1 MTKPTGDET
10 RRRARR
16 QRRAGHVPVPHS
28 LGSSEVQAS
37 GAGGANPFKAVGGSD
52 DPHFNAV
59 LMRQLLGIVWVPAG
73 DPNYGTQHRLGA
85 ATTANLTNGS
95 ELTRSPQGSAR
106 RATQALWPPSSPRR
120 CGGAELPALQVGQK
134 VITRMMAAVLPTFFT
149 SSG

>member
-1 MTKPTGDET
+1 MTKPAGDEA

-73 DPNYGTQHRLGA
+73 DPNYGTEHRLSAA
-85 ATTANLTNGS
+85 ATGMLAFKPKDEVEAML
-95 ELTRSPQGSAR
+95 A
-106 RATQALWPPSSPRR
+106 AQAVALHF
-120 CGGAELPALQVGQK
+120 GA
-134 VITRMMAAVLPTFFT
+134 
-149 SSG
+149 